1 MPVCREETMVI
12 DPMNTRVALVAGGNS
27 GEREISLAS
36 GKGAGDALRSAGF
49 EVVELDPANKSD
61 MARLFDESF
70 DVAFLCL
77 HGKGGE
83 DGTVQGL
90 LEVAGIPYTGPG
102 VWASATAMD
111 KSLSKIIYREQG
123 IPTPESVTLNAEDP
137 TDLSEVFAQ
146 FNGRIVV
153 KPGTEGSALGVTIV
167 DNEADMQ
174 AALDEAFSYD
184 DEVLVEQFVSGDEL
198 TVAVI
203 GNEQVQALPVIQI
216 VPQMGEFYDFESK
229 YAEGGSKHVCPAPL
243 DPVQTRMVQELAI
256 RAHSALRCEGV
267 SRSDIILD
275 EDGNAW
281 VLETN
286 TLPGMTSTSLL
297 PDAGRAAGMDFSTLC
312 TRLIELAFER
322 AGR

>member
-1 MPVCREETMVI
+1 MII
-12 DPMNTRVALVAGGNS
+12 DPTNTRVALVAGGKS
-27 GEREISLAS
+27 DEREISLAS
-36 GKGAGDALRSAGF
+36 GKGAGEALRSAGF
-49 EVVELDPANKSD
+49 EVVDLDPASRSD
-61 MARLFDESF
+61 MARLFTEHF

-90 LEVAGIPYTGPG
+90 LEVADIPYTGPG

-111 KSLSKIIYREQG
+111 KALTKIIYREEG
-123 IPTPESVTLNAEDP
+123 IPTPDSVTLSAEDP
-137 TDLSEVFAQ
+137 TDVSEMFAQ
-146 FNGRIVV
+146 FNGHVVV
-153 KPGTEGSALGVTIV
+153 KPATEGSALGVTIV
-167 DNEADMQ
+167 TNEEDMQ
-174 AALDEAFSYD
+174 TALDQAFAYD
-184 DEVLVEQFVSGDEL
+184 SEVLVERFVSGDEL

-229 YAEGGSKHVCPAPL
+229 YAEGGSEHVCPAPL
-243 DPVQTRMVQELAI
+243 DDATTRKVQELAI
-256 RAHSALRCEGV
+256 RAHNALRCEGV

-275 EDGNAW
+275 SEGNAW

-297 PDAGRAAGMDFSTLC
+297 PDAGRAAGMDFPSLC
-312 TRLIELAFER
+312 TRLLELAFER
-322 AGR
+322 VDR